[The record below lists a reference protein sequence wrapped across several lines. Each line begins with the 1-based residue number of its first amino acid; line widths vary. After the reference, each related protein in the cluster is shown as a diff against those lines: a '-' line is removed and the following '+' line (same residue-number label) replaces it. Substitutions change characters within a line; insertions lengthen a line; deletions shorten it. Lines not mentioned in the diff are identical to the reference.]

1 MSQEWRPL
9 DLRRRSLVGPFD
21 GELIVLRR
29 SGQAPGDR
37 TIYEVGRLE
46 TEQGKTWF
54 FRSGGGIYAPSAIRK
69 RYVLSWLRLA
79 E

>member
-29 SGQAPGDR
+29 SGQAPGDQ

-46 TEQGKTWF
+46 T
-54 FRSGGGIYAPSAIRK
+54 
-69 RYVLSWLRLA
+69 
-79 E
+79 

>member
-1 MSQEWRPL
+1 MRQEWRLL
-9 DLRRRSLVGPFD
+9 DLRRRSLGGPFD

-54 FRSGGGIYAPSAIRK
+54 FRSGGGVYAPAALRK
-69 RYVLSWLRLA
+69 RYALSWLRLA

>member
-1 MSQEWRPL
+1 MRQEWRPL
-9 DLRRRSLVGPFD
+9 DLRSRRLDGPFD

-29 SGQAPGDR
+29 SGQAPGEQP
-37 TIYEVGRLE
+37 IYEVGRLE

-54 FRSGGGIYAPSAIRK
+54 FRSGGGIYAPAAMRK
-69 RYVLSWLRLA
+69 RYALSWLRLA